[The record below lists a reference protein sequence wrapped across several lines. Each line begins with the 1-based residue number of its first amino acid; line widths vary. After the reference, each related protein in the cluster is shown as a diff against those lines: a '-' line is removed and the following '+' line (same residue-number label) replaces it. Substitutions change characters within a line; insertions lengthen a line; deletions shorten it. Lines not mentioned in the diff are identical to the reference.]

1 MKRTIRLLTSLLTL
15 ILLTGLLAGCSKN
28 KLADTFDE
36 ETVKQQALA
45 DITLAESNDFEGWQ
59 ARFAPEYQSA
69 VTEDAYTSYLGT
81 LNEKGAFKEFG
92 KIAIIGQEQNGT
104 NYAVA
109 VVICKHE
116 NGDIQY
122 TVAYD
127 ENMNLVQFTI

>member
-1 MKRTIRLLTSLLTL
+1 MKRTIRLLASLLTL

-28 KLADTFDE
+28 KLADAFDE

-45 DITLAESNDFEGWQ
+45 DITLAEANDFAGWQ

-69 VTEDAYTSYLGT
+69 VTEDAYTAYLGT

>member
-1 MKRTIRLLTSLLTL
+1 MTKTRKLFTILLTFTLLASLLT
-15 ILLTGLLAGCSKN
+15 GCSKN
-28 KLADTFDE
+28 KLSDVFDE
-36 ETVKQQALA
+36 ETVKQQAMS
-45 DITLAESNDFEGWQ
+45 DITLAESNDFAGWQ
-59 ARFAPEYQSA
+59 ARFTPEYQSA
-69 VTEDAYTSYLGT
+69 VTEEAYTTYLDT

-109 VVICKHE
+109 VIICKHE

>member
-1 MKRTIRLLTSLLTL
+1 MTKTRKLFTILLTFTLLASLLT
-15 ILLTGLLAGCSKN
+15 GCSKN
-28 KLADTFDE
+28 KLSDVFDE
-36 ETVKQQALA
+36 ETVKQQAMS
-45 DITLAESNDFEGWQ
+45 DITLAESNDFAGWQ
-59 ARFAPEYQSA
+59 ARFTPEYQSA
-69 VTEDAYTSYLGT
+69 VTEEAYTTYLDT

-92 KIAIIGQEQNGT
+92 KIAIIGQEQNGS

-109 VVICKHE
+109 VIICKHE

>member
-1 MKRTIRLLTSLLTL
+1 MTKTRKLFTILLTLTLLASLLT
-15 ILLTGLLAGCSKN
+15 GCSKN
-28 KLADTFDE
+28 KLSDVFDE
-36 ETVKQQALA
+36 ETVKQQAMS
-45 DITLAESNDFEGWQ
+45 DITLAESNDFAGWQ
-59 ARFAPEYQSA
+59 ARFTPEYQSA
-69 VTEDAYTSYLGT
+69 VTEEAYTTYLDT

-109 VVICKHE
+109 VIICKHE

>member
-1 MKRTIRLLTSLLTL
+1 MTKTRKLFT
-15 ILLTGLLAGCSKN
+15 ILLTFTLLASLLIGCSKN
-28 KLADTFDE
+28 KLSDVFDE
-36 ETVKQQALA
+36 ETVKQQAMS
-45 DITLAESNDFEGWQ
+45 DITLAESNDFAGWQ
-59 ARFAPEYQSA
+59 ARFTPEYQSA
-69 VTEDAYTSYLGT
+69 VTEEAYTTYLDT

-109 VVICKHE
+109 VIICKHE

-122 TVAYD
+122 TVAND

>member
-1 MKRTIRLLTSLLTL
+1 MTKTRKLFT
-15 ILLTGLLAGCSKN
+15 ILLTFTLLASLLIGCSKN
-28 KLADTFDE
+28 KLSDVFDE
-36 ETVKQQALA
+36 ETVKQQAMS
-45 DITLAESNDFEGWQ
+45 DITLAESNDFAGWQ
-59 ARFAPEYQSA
+59 ARFTPEYQSA
-69 VTEDAYTSYLGT
+69 VTEEAYTTYLDT

-109 VVICKHE
+109 VIICKHE

>member
-1 MKRTIRLLTSLLTL
+1 MKRTIKLLSVLLTL
-15 ILLTGLLAGCSKN
+15 ILLAGLLAGCSKN
-28 KLADTFDE
+28 KLADAFDE
-36 ETVKQQALA
+36 ETVKQQAMT
-45 DITLAESNDFEGWQ
+45 DITLAESNDFAGWK
-59 ARFAPEYQSA
+59 ARFTPEYQSA
-69 VTEDAYTSYLGT
+69 VTEDAYTAYLNA
-81 LNEKGAFKEFG
+81 LNEKGSFKEFG

-122 TVAYD
+122 TIAYD

>member
-1 MKRTIRLLTSLLTL
+1 MKRTIKLLSALLTL
-15 ILLTGLLAGCSKN
+15 ILLAGLLAGCSKN
-28 KLADTFDE
+28 KLADAFDE
-36 ETVKQQALA
+36 ETVKQQAMT
-45 DITLAESNDFEGWQ
+45 DITLAESNDFAGWK
-59 ARFAPEYQSA
+59 ARFTPEYQSA
-69 VTEDAYTSYLGT
+69 VTEDAYTSYLST

>member
-1 MKRTIRLLTSLLTL
+1 MKRTLQLLTALLALT
-15 ILLTGLLAGCSKN
+15 LLTGLLAGCNKN
-28 KLADTFDE
+28 KLADAFDE
-36 ETVKQQALA
+36 EAVKQQAQA
-45 DITLAESNDFEGWQ
+45 DITLAESNDFAGWQ
-59 ARFAPEYQSA
+59 ARFAPEYQAA
-69 VTEDAYTSYLGT
+69 VTEDAYTAYLNT

-92 KIAIIGQEQNGT
+92 KIAIIGQEKNGI